1 MCSFC
6 FSISCTRLFSCLYV
20 LNFQYPTVQNVRGIV
35 RATHIQNWREISK
48 FLSSELKEKRL
59 DPRRPYVLG
68 VSNDFIIGMGIYTI
82 QGEHDLQK

>member
-1 MCSFC
+1 
-6 FSISCTRLFSCLYV
+6 
-20 LNFQYPTVQNVRGIV
+20 VQNVRGIV

-68 VSNDFIIGMGIYTI
+68 VSNDFVIGMGIYTI